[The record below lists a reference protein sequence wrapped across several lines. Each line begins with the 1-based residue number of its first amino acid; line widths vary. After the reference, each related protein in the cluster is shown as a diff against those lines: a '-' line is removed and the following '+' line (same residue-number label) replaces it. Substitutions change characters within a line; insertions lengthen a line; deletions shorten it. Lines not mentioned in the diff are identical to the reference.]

1 MTVYRETRLKFKL
14 CIRSYVNYL
23 EAHISTGC
31 SGLDRILDGGLPL
44 RKVTLIYGAAE
55 TGKTTLAIQCAANT
69 ARVGYKTIFMDSDN
83 SFAPERLSQIALDD
97 FDEVSASVILV
108 RPSSFMEQGGVID
121 HLEEYLT
128 PKFGLVVVDTIT
140 SLYRAE
146 LGTSQKTFTL
156 NRELNRQVASLAEI
170 AKSHQLTALMTSQ
183 VRSVPVPEGTD
194 VVPVAT
200 RVLRFWSDFVI
211 GLGSAEE
218 RGVVVATVE
227 KPIERSSS
235 CRLIME
241 EDGLHD
247 YDR

>member
-1 MTVYRETRLKFKL
+1 M
-14 CIRSYVNYL
+14 NYL
-23 EAHISTGC
+23 RPNISTGC
-31 SGLDRILDGGLPL
+31 SRLDRILDGGLPL
-44 RKVTLIYGAAE
+44 RNVTLLYGAAE

-69 ARVGYKTIFMDSDN
+69 ARVGYKTIFIDSDN
-83 SFAPERLSQIALDD
+83 SFSPERLSQIALDD
-97 FDEVSASVILV
+97 IDRVSASIIFIK
-108 RPSSFMEQGGVID
+108 PSSFTEQGVVID

-146 LGTSQKTFTL
+146 LGTAQKTFAL
-156 NRELNRQVASLAEI
+156 NRELNRQVAALAQI
-170 AKSHQLTALMTSQ
+170 AKSHQLAVLMISQ
-183 VRSVPVPEGTD
+183 VRSVPIPEGTD

-200 RVLRFWSDFVI
+200 RVLKFWSDFVVS
-211 GLGSAEE
+211 LDSAAE
-218 RGVVVATVE
+218 RGVILATVE

-247 YDR
+247 HDR